1 MCATAPVGN
10 LRPVTTGQRLAI
22 EEDHVS
28 GGIALVGELDVA
40 TSDLLDTRLAAIDA
54 SRTVELDLAGISFL
68 DSSALRVL
76 IAHHQRLGD
85 GGGRLTLHRV
95 PAEVRRVL
103 EIAGLVDR
111 LVAD

>member
-1 MCATAPVGN
+1 M
-10 LRPVTTGQRLAI
+10 TTGQRLAI

-40 TSDLLDTRLAAIDA
+40 TSDLLDTRLDAIEA
-54 SRTVELDLAGISFL
+54 SRTVQLDLAGISFL
-68 DSSALRVL
+68 DSSALRVMMV
-76 IAHHQRLGD
+76 HHQRFAD
-85 GGGRLTLHRV
+85 GGGSLTLHRV

-111 LVAD
+111 LIGD